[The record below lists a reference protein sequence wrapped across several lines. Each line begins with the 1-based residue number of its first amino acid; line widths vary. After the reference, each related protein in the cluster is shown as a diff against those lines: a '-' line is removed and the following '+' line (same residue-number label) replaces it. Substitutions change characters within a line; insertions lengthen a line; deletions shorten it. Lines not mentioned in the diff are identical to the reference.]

1 MSFTKILVCMVLLT
15 SPLVLASSSLNLS
28 QNLNAIHSL
37 PLSPEQVQQPYP
49 HVTVKTLRSADQLI
63 TEFDKNNYQ
72 LGRVEDSNK
81 LPAYFIENL
90 PSDLNALPVSQKT
103 SGFIRL
109 LMPTIKA
116 VNDRILLIRDEL
128 SRLSAKPASQ
138 WSEAEKLW
146 VQTLSDSYAI
156 KSGDIAELLLHI
168 DIIPAGM
175 VLAQGIDESGW
186 GTSHFAIAANNLY
199 GEHLPHDGG
208 KYLTTPDGHVKVAAF
223 SDLYQSTASYM
234 HNLNTTRAY
243 KELRLLRQQLRAQKN
258 LTGYEL
264 VQSLLHYST
273 RGQAYVDNLR
283 ALIKRHHLDDFDQS
297 KLSANDTIRYRFT
310 DDGNG

>member
-1 MSFTKILVCMVLLT
+1 MSCSRILASLFLLI
-15 SPLVLASSSLNLS
+15 SPFVLAST
-28 QNLNAIHSL
+28 SL
-37 PLSPEQVQQPYP
+37 PLSLPQPPEQVLQPYP
-49 HVTVKTLRSADQLI
+49 EVSVNMLHSAKELIAAFDDNDYQLTAVEQSKTLPS
-63 TEFDKNNYQ
+63 YY
-72 LGRVEDSNK
+72 V
-81 LPAYFIENL
+81 ENL

-103 SGFIRL
+103 TGFIRL
-109 LMPTIKA
+109 LLPTIKA
-116 VNDRILLIRDEL
+116 VNERILLVRDEL
-128 SRLSAKPASQ
+128 NRLSAKPKSQ
-138 WSEAEKLW
+138 WSEAEKRW

-156 KSGDIAELLLHI
+156 QSGEIAELLLHI

-186 GTSHFAIAANNLY
+186 GTSHFAIAGNNLY

-208 KYLTTPDGHVKVAAF
+208 KFLTTPGGHVKVAAF

-243 KELRLLRQQLRAQKN
+243 KELRLLRQQLRTQEK

-264 VQSLLHYST
+264 VQSLLHYSS

-283 ALIKRHHLDDFDQS
+283 ALIKRHRLDDFDQS
-297 KLSANDTIRYRFT
+297 RLNTSDSVRYRFS
-310 DDGNG
+310 DNG

>member
-1 MSFTKILVCMVLLT
+1 MLHSAKELIAAFDDNDYQLT
-15 SPLVLASSSLNLS
+15 AV
-28 QNLNAIHSL
+28 
-37 PLSPEQVQQPYP
+37 EQS
-49 HVTVKTLRSADQLI
+49 KTLPS
-63 TEFDKNNYQ
+63 YY
-72 LGRVEDSNK
+72 V
-81 LPAYFIENL
+81 ENL

-103 SGFIRL
+103 TGFIRL
-109 LMPTIKA
+109 LLPTIKA
-116 VNDRILLIRDEL
+116 VNERILLVRDEL
-128 SRLSAKPASQ
+128 NRLSAKPKSQ
-138 WSEAEKLW
+138 WSEAEKRW

-156 KSGDIAELLLHI
+156 QSGEIAELLLHI

-186 GTSHFAIAANNLY
+186 GTSHFAIAGNNLY

-208 KYLTTPDGHVKVAAF
+208 KFLTTPGGHVKVAAF

-243 KELRLLRQQLRAQKN
+243 KELRLLRQQLRTQEK

-264 VQSLLHYST
+264 VQSLLHYSS

-283 ALIKRHHLDDFDQS
+283 ALIKRHRLDDFDQS
-297 KLSANDTIRYRFT
+297 RLNTSDSVRYRFS
-310 DDGNG
+310 DNG